1 MTVPCYNKFRPRLW
15 SVWSS
20 REEFAKMKLLL
31 SLSMPFFSS
40 FATNVSIF
48 AAGTLKSAVL
58 RFSGDNRG
66 IEGNEDIFTT
76 WPLSKWNTVYSV
88 ASNDDGTQQRR
99 SKRLLFP
106 PFFSACSIFTV
117 YLSVCPCSLGLIAHF
132 NGPYCRTAYH
142 SVSASFA
149 RAYRA
154 GAFPVKA
161 DSHQHG
167 PQPIRNTLIRF
178 GGIYAVYSVYLQTIR
193 FPPYVLGREKPFE
206 NVGGLV
212 DRWWRLSHFRI
223 PLKNP

>member
-106 PFFSACSIFTV
+106 PFFLLAPSLQYILACALVLSAWLHILMAPTV
-117 YLSVCPCSLGLIAHF
+117 VLPTIQFLLRLPEHIGQAHF
-132 NGPYCRTAYH
+132 RWRQT
-142 SVSASFA
+142 VT
-149 RAYRA
+149 
-154 GAFPVKA
+154 
-161 DSHQHG
+161 
-167 PQPIRNTLIRF
+167 NTDPNRF
-178 GGIYAVYSVYLQTIR
+178 GIHWLDLVVYMQSTRCTYKQFDSLPT
-193 FPPYVLGREKPFE
+193 Y
-206 NVGGLV
+206 
-212 DRWWRLSHFRI
+212 
-223 PLKNP
+223 